1 MRTELIGPELTPAQ
15 AEQFEKYFA
24 LLAEWNKVMNLT
36 AIVDPDEVAVKHF
49 ADSLTLLPYLDRAGT
64 RSLIDVGTGAGFPG
78 IPLKIMRPEL
88 EVTLLDSL
96 EKRVRFLNTVT
107 GELGLSGIR
116 TIHAR
121 AEDAGRDKRLR
132 GQFDASAARAVAP
145 MNVLCE
151 YCLPFVRPDGM
162 FYEYFPKFNGKRNP
176 KVNFSYKVGGFDL
189 SCCTANGP
197 MGAALVPFTAFMR
210 TEKFPVIN
218 MYVNGSASFGNMTV
232 KTKTEFP
239 QKSGV
244 TVLIKNEKE
253 STPILFRKAEYAY
266 NFRFGSECDITV
278 TESAEYQGYYMID
291 GDFSHGAV
299 IRIDFDVK
307 DSIVV
312 SDGSVNP
319 EGNGKLLLKHGPVVL
334 SRDNRYTD
342 ITGRVKFSADPRL
355 EFSTHGPGELVK
367 AEYCGYT
374 WIDYQSAGASW
385 DEESDFITWNERA

>member
-1 MRTELIGPELTPAQ
+1 MRTELIGPELTPVQ

-107 GELGLSGIR
+107 AELGLSGIR

-162 FYEYFPKFNGKRNP
+162 FFAMKGPAQEDFRRALKEL
-176 KVNFSYKVGGFDL
+176 GGEVEADDVFEL
-189 SCCTANGP
+189 TA
-197 MGAALVPFTAFMR
+197 AAGEEPALQR
-210 TEKFPVIN
+210 RIIC
-218 MYVNGSASFGNMTV
+218 V
-232 KTKTEFP
+232 K
-239 QKSGV
+239 KSG
-244 TVLIKNEKE
+244 TTPAKYPRRAGLPAKKPLI
-253 STPILFRKAEYAY
+253 
-266 NFRFGSECDITV
+266 
-278 TESAEYQGYYMID
+278 
-291 GDFSHGAV
+291 
-299 IRIDFDVK
+299 
-307 DSIVV
+307 
-312 SDGSVNP
+312 
-319 EGNGKLLLKHGPVVL
+319 
-334 SRDNRYTD
+334 
-342 ITGRVKFSADPRL
+342 
-355 EFSTHGPGELVK
+355 
-367 AEYCGYT
+367 
-374 WIDYQSAGASW
+374 
-385 DEESDFITWNERA
+385 